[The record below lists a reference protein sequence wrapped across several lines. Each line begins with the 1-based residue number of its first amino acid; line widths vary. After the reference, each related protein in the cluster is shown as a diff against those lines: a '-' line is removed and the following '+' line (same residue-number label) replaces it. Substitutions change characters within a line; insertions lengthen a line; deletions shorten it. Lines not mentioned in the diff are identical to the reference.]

1 MKNQPKFIYLQT
13 GLEEYGEVCEDFN
26 TLDSS
31 SISWCADKIFDDD
44 LKYISVDFLFAE
56 INRRILE
63 TQPTKENAL
72 EVGKRIIFLE
82 NFRNELNNLIK

>member
-44 LKYISVDFLFAE
+44 LQYVSVFSVLAE
-56 INRRILE
+56 IDKLTDYATFSDNYE
-63 TQPTKENAL
+63 EVAL
-72 EVGKRIIFLE
+72 AIRTLK
-82 NFRNELNNLIK
+82 NLIK